1 MNKKDQLELVE
12 PSEEMKESYIKKI
25 SRKIAYLC
33 LKAEV

>member
-1 MNKKDQLELVE
+1 MNMSKGRLEESGKDTCD
-12 PSEEMKESYIKKI
+12 IKKI